1 MEAAMFAYVFWHT
14 LKPGLPAADYEQGLA
29 AFATELLKCGCAGL
43 RGAGSFRISAVP
55 WLADQ
60 AGYEDWLLVDGPG
73 TLETVN
79 TAAVSGAMAPLH
91 GRVAEAM
98 ALGQGGF
105 YSHLWGDLAPFSANA
120 AQWLTRP
127 RGIAFRPVLE
137 EITRAAGQPVS
148 VWRRFMVLGPG
159 KEFLVLGRDPLRL
172 QLPQGW
178 EAHSVRRSP
187 VGTALS
193 AP

>member
-1 MEAAMFAYVFWHT
+1 MFAYVFWHT
-14 LKPGLPAADYEQGLA
+14 LKPGLSAADYEQGLA
-29 AFATELLKCGCAGL
+29 EFGKALLKCDCAGL
-43 RGAGSFRISAVP
+43 RSAGSFRISAVP

-60 AGYEDWLLVDGPG
+60 AGYEDWAIIDGPG
-73 TLETVN
+73 VLETVN

-91 GRVAEAM
+91 GRVADAM
-98 ALGQGGF
+98 ALGHGGL
-105 YSHLWGDLAPFSANA
+105 YQHLWGEFAPFSADA

-127 RGIAFRPVLE
+127 RGIAYRPVLE
-137 EITRAAGQPVS
+137 DITRSAGQPVS

-172 QLPQGW
+172 QVPQGW
-178 EAHSVRRSP
+178 EAHGVRRST
-187 VGTALS
+187 VATAIS

>member
-1 MEAAMFAYVFWHT
+1 
-14 LKPGLPAADYEQGLA
+14 
-29 AFATELLKCGCAGL
+29 
-43 RGAGSFRISAVP
+43 VP

-60 AGYEDWLLVDGPG
+60 SGYEDWALIDGPG
-73 TLETVN
+73 VLETVN

-91 GRVAEAM
+91 GRVADAM
-98 ALGQGGF
+98 ALGHGGL
-105 YSHLWGDLAPFSANA
+105 YYHLSGHLAPFSADS

-137 EITRAAGQPVS
+137 EIVGSAGQPVS

-172 QLPQGW
+172 TLSQGW
-178 EAHSVRRSP
+178 EAHSVRRVP
-187 VGTALS
+187 VGTASS

>member
-1 MEAAMFAYVFWHT
+1 MFAYVFWHT
-14 LKPGLPAADYEQGLA
+14 LKPGLSAADYEQGLA
-29 AFATELLKCGCAGL
+29 EFGKALLKCDCAGL
-43 RGAGSFRISAVP
+43 RSAGSFRISAVP

-60 AGYEDWLLVDGPG
+60 AGYEDWAIIDGPG
-73 TLETVN
+73 ILETVN

-91 GRVAEAM
+91 GRVADAM
-98 ALGQGGF
+98 ALGHGGL
-105 YSHLWGDLAPFSANA
+105 YQHLWGEFAPFSADA

-127 RGIAFRPVLE
+127 RGIAYRPVLE
-137 EITRAAGQPVS
+137 DITRSAGQPVS

-172 QLPQGW
+172 QVPQGW
-178 EAHSVRRSP
+178 EAHGVRRST
-187 VGTALS
+187 VAAAIS